1 MNSCST
7 GVGRAAGGQRP
18 ADATARSARAPRTRP
33 AIDASAPIRARTS
46 PERLVSCVWVTSRL
60 RGKRSARSRL
70 AAWKSSTETRE
81 PARVAADVV
90 QGQQPRVAVERRV
103 LDALG
108 HHRRRRLLEARD
120 ERVPA
125 RASRAA
131 ARAPASAAGRPR
143 RPPRGRRPRRG
154 PTTARRRC
162 GRPGTTPARAP
173 ARSPARAPRAAAA
186 RPRARTSS
194 APARAWP
201 RRRSSPKRRSSPET
215 STHRSVSG
223 ASPAGS
229 TNSAQTSLRNS

>member
-7 GVGRAAGGQRP
+7 GSGAPPEVSERQTDSQSRTCAANASG
-18 ADATARSARAPRTRP
+18 
-33 AIDASAPIRARTS
+33 IDASAPIRARTS

-70 AAWKSSTETRE
+70 PRGTGRPRRE

-108 HHRRRRLLEARD
+108 HHRRRRLLEARH

-125 RASRAA
+125 RPLEQQDLAQRALQA
-131 ARAPASAAGRPR
+131 RPR
-143 RPPRGRRPRRG
+143 PPPRGRRPRPG

-162 GRPGTTPARAP
+162 GRPAATPARAP
-173 ARSPARAPRAAAA
+173 APPRAPAPRAAAA

-201 RRRSSPKRRSSPET
+201 RRPARRTAGRRRTPRPTGRSAAPRRPGRRT
-215 STHRSVSG
+215 AR
-223 ASPAGS
+223 A
-229 TNSAQTSLRNS
+229 TSLRNS